1 MIKGGQFRNNDTTS
15 KKVSGGSKNFELLKN
30 TKKWIESNLLIS
42 TNFIFRLLLYRQIL
56 SPTAHFF
63 GCCIVNPELPTL
75 NHVWGIYKLF
85 FPSYNI
91 KFGVL
96 E

>member
-1 MIKGGQFRNNDTTS
+1 MIWLIQIARKKEITRNAE
-15 KKVSGGSKNFELLKN
+15 K
-30 TKKWIESNLLIS
+30 IS
-42 TNFIFRLLLYRQIL
+42 TVLKVGIRVFYRLLLYNQIL